1 MNHISLW
8 FAALFVYMT
17 NYLIQYREAIRR
29 GDIRAGYDMIDELD
43 RLIADLDDPRYRYDT
58 TAAEL
63 RIDFI
68 ENCVKLT
75 KAPFYGKPMKL
86 LLWEKAFIE
95 VVYSFEIRDID
106 SGEWVQR
113 FQEILLLICRKNG
126 KTELIA
132 ALLLTELIIG
142 GIGIDIVCSGMD
154 DGTAD
159 LCYTAIDTMRLL
171 IDPKSVDTWRNQK
184 GIKCFANNNHIYK
197 LANSTRQREG
207 RNIDIAALD
216 EVWSLPADGD
226 IYKSIQQST
235 SVKDSYKIF
244 MFGSEGF
251 VADGFLD
258 RKRTEYTEIVRGEDD
273 SEVSKRKLP
282 WIYTQDSEQEVWNTN
297 VEGINPDWE
306 KSNPSIGKIK
316 KWTYLRD
323 RVDEARKSK
332 IDRVFVLCK
341 DFNFHQNAATIWL
354 NTEDYTYL
362 AEFDPNA
369 FRGAVCLGAVDMSE
383 TTDMTSARVV
393 VMRAGDP
400 HKYIIQH
407 YWIPES
413 KLESADDKNAGAD
426 YEEWAKQGLLTICEG
441 NDNDLTLV
449 ADWFYKLYCD
459 YGFRLYKCGY
469 DVKFSKEFLRRMD
482 EYGFDCE
489 MVIQNALTLSNAM
502 KLCEADFK
510 AQLINY
516 NLNPIDK
523 WCLGNAVMQAD
534 KYGNCMAVKIPG
546 QPSKRIDGAVTFIIL
561 YEMYRR
567 YRSDFTKTIKK

>member
-1 MNHISLW
+1 MW
-8 FAALFVYMT
+8 FAALFCFKAMAT
-17 NYLIQYREAIRR
+17 NYLTQYREAIRR
-29 GDIRAGYDMIDELD
+29 GEIRAGYDMIDELD
-43 RLIADLDDPRYRYDT
+43 RLIADLDDPQYLYDT
-58 TAAEL
+58 ADAEL

-95 VVYSFEIRDID
+95 VVYSFKIRDID
-106 SGEWVQR
+106 SGEWVSR

-132 ALLLTELIIG
+132 ALLLTELVIG
-142 GIGIDIVCSGMD
+142 GVGIDIVCSGMD

-258 RKRTEYTEIVRGEDD
+258 RKRTEYTAIVRGEDV

-297 VEGINPDWE
+297 EDGINPDWE
-306 KSNPSIGKIK
+306 KSNPSIGKVK

-323 RVDEARKSK
+323 RVEEARGSK
-332 IDRVFVLCK
+332 VDRVFVLSK
-341 DFNFHQNAATIWL
+341 DFNFKQSAATVWL
-354 NTEDYTYL
+354 GTEDYTYVEYFEPD
-362 AEFDPNA
+362 EFI
-369 FRGAVCLGAVDMSE
+369 GALCLGAVDMSE

-393 VMRAGDP
+393 VMRKGDP
-400 HKYIIQH
+400 HKYIIPH

-413 KLESADDKNAGAD
+413 KLENSDDKQAGAH
-426 YEEWAKQGLLTICEG
+426 YAEWARDGLLTICEG
-441 NDNDLTLV
+441 NDIDLTLV
-449 ADWFYKLYCD
+449 ADWFYKIYKE

-469 DVKFSKEFLRRMD
+469 DVKFSKEFLKRMD

-489 MVIQNALTLSNAM
+489 MVIQNAITLSNAM

-510 AQLINY
+510 SQLIRY
-516 NLNPIDK
+516 NQNPIDR
-523 WCLGNAVMQAD
+523 WCLGNAGMQTD
-534 KYGNCMAVKIPG
+534 KYGNCMAVKI
-546 QPSKRIDGAVTFIIL
+546 QPSMRIDGAVTFIIL
-561 YEMYRR
+561 YEMLRR
-567 YRSDFTKTIKK
+567 YRTDFKAAVK